1 MASVRQRGKYWSARW
16 RDVDGTSAEEGGFT
30 SRKAAADYAQEQEV
44 LVRKGKKTKPS
55 EMNLTV
61 FEFVSSVWQ
70 TTLGVRTQTKKDY
83 ERSLNSHILPN
94 FGDVAMRDIR
104 QVDLKAWL
112 VRMQNQGLSERT
124 IEKHL
129 NLLASI
135 LKMAVENEYLHKS
148 PFTGWK
154 RGKAQKRHK
163 VTPLTFQQVEGLAKA
178 LPPRYQIMVWIG
190 YFTGMR
196 PSEMLGLTLGQLDFD
211 KGTITIDRQLSRD
224 TSQVHEVK
232 GLKTKA
238 SERTISFSE
247 ELQGLI
253 REHIAVHGLGQGGLI
268 LRNRLGG
275 ILRYPDAAR
284 LFRKA
289 ARATGLKDGEG
300 LHQLRHTC
308 VSTLISL
315 NVNMKAIQS
324 WVGHASITE
333 TMDTYGHLFTDA
345 NLEIRAKF
353 DEHARANRTTP
364 KLRAV
369 N

>member
-135 LKMAVENEYLHKS
+135 LKMAV
-148 PFTGWK
+148 
-154 RGKAQKRHK
+154 
-163 VTPLTFQQVEGLAKA
+163 
-178 LPPRYQIMVWIG
+178 
-190 YFTGMR
+190 
-196 PSEMLGLTLGQLDFD
+196 
-211 KGTITIDRQLSRD
+211 
-224 TSQVHEVK
+224 
-232 GLKTKA
+232 
-238 SERTISFSE
+238 
-247 ELQGLI
+247 
-253 REHIAVHGLGQGGLI
+253 
-268 LRNRLGG
+268 
-275 ILRYPDAAR
+275 
-284 LFRKA
+284 
-289 ARATGLKDGEG
+289 
-300 LHQLRHTC
+300 
-308 VSTLISL
+308 
-315 NVNMKAIQS
+315 
-324 WVGHASITE
+324 
-333 TMDTYGHLFTDA
+333 
-345 NLEIRAKF
+345 
-353 DEHARANRTTP
+353 
-364 KLRAV
+364 
-369 N
+369 